1 MAEAYPITT
10 VNAAHPLRKVEDI
23 AYPPV
28 EEGELSFLYIGG
40 SETLAQCFSAYF
52 RTGIKADNFN
62 VAKSLIQTEK
72 NLDPDAI
79 FFDQTLNER
88 ELQDFCAFLKEKK
101 LYSKAILIYNDQ
113 KLDPAKV
120 KFLKQNQLVDDVM
133 NINSQHI
140 DYSSK
145 IQFLKR
151 IKNRQNGF
159 IISREIEAANKKID
173 LRIGSILKRQFDIV
187 LASLL
192 ILMFLPIFILVA
204 IAIKLES
211 RGSVIYAS
219 PRAGRGY
226 KIFKFYKFRT
236 METGADAKIQ
246 NLAHLNQYKSEGKAA
261 FLKIANDPRVTK
273 VGKVLRK
280 CSLDEMPQLFNV
292 LKGDMSLVGNRPLP
306 LYEASALTTN
316 ESVERFM
323 APAGMTGL
331 WQIKKRG
338 KEEMSAEERINL
350 DIMYARK
357 HSIVYDFWIIANTPG
372 ALLQKSDV

>member
-1 MAEAYPITT
+1 MSEAYPISV
-10 VNAAHPLRKVEDI
+10 VNPGHPLRKVEDV
-23 AYPPV
+23 AFATG
-28 EEGELSFLYIGG
+28 EERELSFLYIGG
-40 SETLAQCFSAYF
+40 SESMSKCFSAYF
-52 RTGIKADNFN
+52 LTGVVAENFSA
-62 VAKSLIQTEK
+62 AKSMIQADKT
-72 NLDPDAI
+72 LDPDAI
-79 FFDQTLNER
+79 FFDQSLNER
-88 ELQDFCAFLKEKK
+88 ELQDFCSFLRDKK
-101 LYSKAILIYNDQ
+101 LSSKAILIYNDE
-113 KLDPAKV
+113 KLDSAKV

-133 NINSQHI
+133 NIDCQDIN
-140 DYSSK
+140 YSK
-145 IQFLKR
+145 KVQFLKR
-151 IKNRQNGF
+151 IKNRQNGL
-159 IISREIEAANKKID
+159 IISREIQAANKKID
-173 LRIGSILKRQFDIV
+173 LKLGSLIKRQFDMV

-192 ILMFLPIFILVA
+192 ILLFLPIFVLVA

-236 METGADAKIQ
+236 MQADADTKIE
-246 NLAHLNQYKSEGKAA
+246 NLAHLNQYNSEGKSA
-261 FLKIANDPRVTK
+261 FLKIANDPRVTR

-338 KEEMSAEERINL
+338 KEQMSAEERINL
-350 DIMYARK
+350 DIIYARK
-357 HSIVYDFWIIANTPG
+357 HSIAYDFWIIANTPG